1 MKKIISTKGLLN
13 GKFDAPWTNTA
24 IHERIDNKLEY
35 CYKQDSRDDIQ
46 VIPTYHTIARVAR
59 L

>member
-24 IHERIDNKLEY
+24 IHERIDNKL
-35 CYKQDSRDDIQ
+35 
-46 VIPTYHTIARVAR
+46 
-59 L
+59 